1 MDKNLILNGVHIGE
15 HGFDVDNIIDEL
27 YERVVKP
34 GYNFVTL
41 RPLNARDEK
50 GLPRDLDQEYYI
62 KWARYLAENKVYFTF
77 LYTIQV
83 PPPGRICSMDA
94 ETIAKM
100 KEIAGEYFLGECI
113 GEPGSSNACKL
124 QGYYQATANRGAD
137 PNMPPT
143 AFNMTEAHANYVA
156 KVERFADT
164 AREVG
169 FPNVLSVEAT
179 MLNKYNTEAGVN
191 LPMVEVFNSNPD
203 EHLPTGRGAAKAIGA
218 PMWGTYFAG
227 EWYAG
232 MRHSDP
238 LKRKRVELGYK
249 FAYLSGSSL
258 FCLESGDEKINAYGE
273 VHEADSE
280 ICADYRRMLD
290 YIKELS
296 ETDNRPSG
304 GPKIKLAFVHGK
316 DDAWGGWG
324 ASAVWNQFYRE
335 EWGHS
340 EAEHSWRLLDELGT
354 RRKWSDIANYGDHDY
369 SSAPGYGL
377 YDIIP
382 IEASVDVLSEYE
394 YLIFLGWNT
403 MTDEN
408 MDKLTEYVRRGGKL
422 LMSAAHL
429 NYNPQRKGNLMLPP
443 EEKVKALFGA
453 RFTGESIKTNCGTK
467 FKRSSINDE
476 ILLPGTYDFLCDPIY
491 SAGYTEYL
499 KVELCGA
506 SPSGFYGDSFG
517 SKPTDIY
524 TVIENRVGKG
534 TVTLVTSV
542 NYPGH
547 PALFPLYR
555 MLARETVSA
564 SARSCDIKVVGSERL
579 RYAVYEGDKVYLL
592 NTDYDMPIT
601 VRLIKGEREEVV
613 TLDSLELKSVCL

>member
-1 MDKNLILNGVHIGE
+1 MKRSLILNGVHIGE
-15 HGFDVDNIIDEL
+15 HSFVPENIIEEIN
-27 YERVVKP
+27 ERVIAP

-41 RPLNARDEK
+41 RPKNASDKTGARIDV
-50 GLPRDLDQEYYI
+50 PQDYYI
-62 KWARYLAENKVYFTF
+62 KWARYLAENKIYFAF
-77 LYTIQV
+77 LYTVQY
-83 PPPGRICSMDA
+83 PPPGRRSALDA

-100 KEIAGEYFLGECI
+100 KEIAGEYFLGEAI

-124 QGYYQATANRGAD
+124 QGYFQATANRGAD
-137 PNMPPT
+137 PNAQLT
-143 AFNMTEAHANYVA
+143 AFDMTEARANYVA
-156 KVERFADT
+156 KVSGFADT
-164 AREVG
+164 ARELG

-179 MLNKYNTEAGVN
+179 MLSKYNTEAGVN

-203 EHLPTGRGAAKAIGA
+203 EHLPTGRGAAKACGA
-218 PMWGTYFAG
+218 PIWGTYFAG

-249 FAYLSGSSL
+249 FAYLSGSSV
-258 FCLESGDEKINAYGE
+258 FCLESGDEKICAYGE
-273 VHEADSE
+273 EHPPDSE
-280 ICADYRRMLD
+280 ICNDYRRIMD
-290 YIKELS
+290 YITELS
-296 ETDNRPSG
+296 KTDERPSG

-324 ASAVWNQFYRE
+324 ASAVWNQFLRE
-335 EWGHS
+335 EWGHN

-369 SSAPGYGL
+369 SSAPAYGL

-382 IEASVDVLSEYE
+382 IESSVDVLSQYE

-408 MDKLTEYVRRGGKL
+408 MDKLTEYVGRGGKL

-429 NYNPQRKGNLMLPP
+429 NCNPQRKGNLILPP
-443 EEKVKALFGA
+443 EEKIKELLGC
-453 RFTGESIKTNCGTK
+453 RFTGASVRTNCGTK
-467 FKRSSINDE
+467 FIRNSLNEE
-476 ILLPGTYDFLCDPIY
+476 ILLPGSTTFLCDPLY

-499 KVELCGA
+499 KCELCGA
-506 SPSGFYGDSFG
+506 EPSGFYADSFG

-534 TVTLVTSV
+534 TVTLVTSI

-555 MLARETVSA
+555 MLAREMITS
-564 SARSCDIKVVGSERL
+564 SARNCDIKIIGSERL

-592 NTDYDMPIT
+592 NTDYDMPIA
-601 VRLIKGEREEVV
+601 VKIIKGEKEKVV
-613 TLDSLELKSVCL
+613 MLDSLELKTMYI

>member
-1 MDKNLILNGVHIGE
+1 MGKELILNGVHIGE
-15 HGFDVDNIIDEL
+15 HGFDVDNIINEL

-41 RPLNARDEK
+41 RPLNARDENR
-50 GLPRDLDQEYYI
+50 LPRDLDQEYYI
-62 KWARYLAENKVYFTF
+62 KWARYLAENKVYFAF

-83 PPPGRICSMDA
+83 PPSGRKCSMDA
-94 ETIAKM
+94 ETIARM
-100 KEIAGEYFLGECI
+100 KEIAGEYFIGECI

-124 QGYYQATANRGAD
+124 QGYFKATENRGAD
-137 PNMPPT
+137 PNMPLV
-143 AFNMTEAHANYVA
+143 AFDMTEAHKNYVA
-156 KVERFADT
+156 KVKGFADT

-218 PMWGTYFAG
+218 PLWGTYFAG

-232 MRHSDP
+232 MRHSDV
-238 LKRKRVELGYK
+238 LKRKRIELGYK
-249 FAYLSGSSL
+249 FAYLSGSSV
-258 FCLESGDEKINAYGE
+258 FCLESGDEKICAYGE
-273 VHEADSE
+273 EYPPDSE
-280 ICADYRRMLD
+280 ICNDYRRIMD

-296 ETDNRPSG
+296 ETDERPTG
-304 GPKIKLAFVHGK
+304 GPKIKLAFAHGR

-324 ASAVWNQFYRE
+324 ASAVWNQFLRE
-335 EWGHS
+335 EWGHN

-354 RRKWSDIANYGDHDY
+354 RRKWCDIANYGDHDY
-369 SSAPGYGL
+369 SSAPAYGL

-382 IEASVDVLSEYE
+382 IEASVDVLSQYE

-408 MDKLTEYVRRGGKL
+408 MDKITEYVRRGGKL
-422 LMSAAHL
+422 LMSVAHL
-429 NYNPQRKGNLMLPP
+429 NCNPQRKGKLMLPS
-443 EEKVKALFGA
+443 EEKIKELFGCH
-453 RFTGESIKTNCGTK
+453 FTGATIKTNCGTK
-467 FKRSSINDE
+467 FIRNSLNEE
-476 ILLPGTYDFLCDPIY
+476 ILLPGSTTFMCDPLY
-491 SAGYTEYL
+491 SAGYTEYM
-499 KVELCGA
+499 KCELCGA
-506 SPSGFYGDSFG
+506 KASGLYGDSFG
-517 SKPTDIY
+517 TKPTDVY
-524 TVIENRVGKG
+524 TVIENKVGEG
-534 TVTLVTSV
+534 IATLVTSL

-555 MLARETVSA
+555 CLAREMVSS
-564 SARSCDIKVVGSERL
+564 SARNCDIKVIGSERL
-579 RYAVYEGDKVYLL
+579 RYAVYEGDKIYLL

-601 VRLIKGEREEVV
+601 VKLIKGEKEKII
-613 TLDSLELKSVCL
+613 TLESLELKTVCL